1 MNLIDLI
8 LKALHKS
15 KNRRPKFPTGTM
27 FTFNYI
33 LLRDRKMISAQSKLF
48 LNLLSRCRVKTK

>member
-15 KNRRPKFPTGTM
+15 KYRRPKFPTGTM

-33 LLRDRKMISAQSKLF
+33 LLRARKMISAQSKLF
-48 LNLLSRCRVKTK
+48 LNLLSRCHVKTK